1 MTLNR
6 RGSLTGSLDML
17 GPSGLGSRLSS
28 NVRGGEELT
37 MHQGRRGSILEQLR
51 VLQFVRRVASLGWE
65 LFTLRFSEPRCPV
78 DTYIVLQ

>member
-51 VLQFVRRVASLGWE
+51 VLQFVRRVGKLG
-65 LFTLRFSEPRCPV
+65 LGVVSIAICEPRCPV
-78 DTYIVLQ
+78 ATYIVLQ